1 MYCGILNVFHLFV
14 VFVDATPVNL
24 FSPGNATGRSWS
36 PSKHAP
42 HSPYEPLRSP
52 STHRRARE
60 EHRRA
65 QINTSV
71 VDPLAP
77 SPGPTADGA
86 HKDLVSLNT
95 LLETITRAMA
105 RRVFELHRGNKNKK
119 MMASKQ
125 QELSKRT

>member
-1 MYCGILNVFHLFV
+1 LLDCVK
-14 VFVDATPVNL
+14 DAAPVNL
-24 FSPGNATGRSWS
+24 FSPANTTGRSWS

-77 SPGPTADGA
+77 SPGPVSSGATAGDGA
-86 HKDLVSLNT
+86 HRDLVSLNT

-105 RRVFELHRGNKNKK
+105 RRVFELHRGSKNKK
-119 MMASKQ
+119 MMATKQ